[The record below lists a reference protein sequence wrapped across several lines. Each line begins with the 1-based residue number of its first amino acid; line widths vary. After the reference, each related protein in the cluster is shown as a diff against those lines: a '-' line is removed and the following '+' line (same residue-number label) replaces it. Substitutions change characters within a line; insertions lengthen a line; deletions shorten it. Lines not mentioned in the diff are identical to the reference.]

1 MPQDEELEAI
11 RRRKLQEMQSE
22 YAQQNARAEQ
32 QQQVEA
38 QKQMLLRQI
47 TTPEARERLARV
59 KLSRP
64 DVAGVVED
72 QIVALAASGR
82 LDRQIDDEMMRMLL
96 DRLIPK
102 KREIKIERR

>member
-1 MPQDEELEAI
+1 MAQDEELEAI
-11 RRRKLQEMQSE
+11 RRRKLQELQSG
-22 YAQQNARAEQ
+22 YVQQQARAEQ
-32 QQQVEA
+32 QQQADA
-38 QKQMLLRQI
+38 QKQMFLRQI

-72 QIVALAASGR
+72 QILSLGASGR
-82 LDRQIDDEMMRMLL
+82 LDRMIDDEMMRMLL

-102 KREIKIERR
+102 KREITIERR

>member
-1 MPQDEELEAI
+1 
-11 RRRKLQEMQSE
+11 MQSD
-22 YAQQNARAEQ
+22 YAQQQVRAEQ

-64 DVAGVVED
+64 DVANVVED
-72 QIVALAASGR
+72 QIIALGASGR
-82 LDRQIDDEMMRMLL
+82 LDRVIDDEMMRVLL

>member
-1 MPQDEELEAI
+1 MPEDEELEAI
-11 RRRKLQEMQSE
+11 RRRKLQELQSG
-22 YAQQNARAEQ
+22 YAQQQARAEQ
-32 QQQVEA
+32 QQQVDA

-72 QIVALAASGR
+72 QILSLGASGR
-82 LDRQIDDEMMRMLL
+82 LDRIIDDEMMRMLL